1 MEPYSS
7 CGAPDDSSFGPA
19 VASCHRTFDF
29 TLLFED
35 LVFGIIPSAVFIVC
49 AAPRFYYLCK
59 SPVVVASSQLH
70 RIKLILAAA
79 LVIVQCAL
87 LVVQTGHIKSPS
99 TSVSISAATLLM
111 VAGLSTCLVS
121 HYEHRRSIR
130 PSGLLI
136 AYMFLMIL
144 FDGVKIRT
152 HHSIGNKNLLIILS
166 VDLALRVLQ
175 FLAECKNKRKS
186 LLGSCSEKGPE
197 QVAGP
202 ISRTFFYWLHNLMLR
217 GYKSHLSMEDMGE
230 IDDCLFSTSITKR
243 LSSINSQRING
254 RLSSRGLPMILL
266 RCLGRKALYP
276 VIPRLALSAFTFSQP
291 FLVNSMLSELSD
303 GNPRD
308 LTAGYGLIGATLLV
322 YTGIAVSNAWY
333 WQQINKSITI
343 VRGTLVVLLYD
354 KLLLIQEDP
363 SIEPR
368 AMTLMFSD
376 TQRIMGSLNYIHE
389 TWAAIVETAVATWLL
404 YIQTGNASFAML
416 AVSIVTS
423 VVCFSLSKTIS
434 KKQQTWLGAVDRRLG
449 PTKKMLSS
457 LKAIQMLSAG
467 ERTMAAI
474 KYLRQAELAISW
486 PFRRLRVVT
495 DVLSYAPMTLSP
507 PIVFAVYIGLH
518 PNSDD
523 LQVTKLFTSLTLI
536 SLLATP
542 LMHVCQAIPTLGA
555 AHGCIKRIQSFLD
568 MEDRRDPRRFSSAD
582 SFTHGGHVKEDKN
595 PVYASIDTD
604 DGTILSLTNVS
615 LGWARDKAQL
625 TGIDLNV
632 KKGSKVAIL
641 GRVGCGKTLLF
652 KGLLGEA
659 AQIAG
664 EITVRQDLKFAYCSQ
679 SPWLENVSVEM
690 NLKQYAPDLVDAKV
704 FDRLVQDCSLQDLIN
719 LQDYQVGT
727 IGSGGVKLSGGQRQ
741 RLALARGLA
750 LKRDILLL
758 DDVFSALDRR
768 TRLHI
773 AQNLL
778 QAKESLGHIPT
789 ATTVIYT
796 THDKHIASMA
806 DEVYVIT
813 ESGTLERLKMED
825 MASIEDTNPPMEDEA
840 DKPLAVKHKNETNSP
855 DDKTAPDDAKKAL
868 GDRTVYKTYMQS
880 MGFLNLTVF
889 VLMGMVFAFTYKFPD
904 IWIQWWST
912 AVSSPSDKQSHSTA
926 YWISIYAVL
935 EVLPLVLLALWTWHL
950 FHNVVPAVGVSLH
963 DSLLQTVLSAPF
975 PFISSVDTG
984 SMLNRFNQDLML
996 VDSLL
1001 PFDLVNTVEELFVAV
1016 IKVVFIAVA
1025 SAQALAA
1032 LPVVVVVLY
1041 MIQRFYLRTSKQL
1054 RLLDLEAKAILHTK
1068 VSDVSAHAGPSMIR
1082 AHGWQGVMR
1091 QNFMKKM
1098 DASQKPI
1105 YLLFSVQRWLQLV
1118 LNLVVAGLVVL
1129 VAGVAVAVRSKV
1141 NVGAIGVAFLN
1152 ASTLGE
1158 TLTHFIMAWT
1168 SLETSLG
1175 AIARIALFKRDTPSE
1190 QDPPSHIAP
1199 SSSSPTAP
1207 TSWWPS
1213 SGEVIFDNVWA
1224 SYNPD
1229 SAGSGPSP
1237 SQDSNDPTWSLRGVS
1252 FTIHPGEHVTICGR
1266 TGSGKSTAL
1275 LALLRMVHISMGS
1288 VYIDGT
1294 DHSHLPLSVLRKGFF
1309 VISQDI
1315 LEESVPLRKQL
1326 DPDDAFSDARIQA
1339 VLTQCNLWQRISSE
1353 GDGLSSTAT
1362 DLKLSAGEMQLF
1374 CLARTLLD
1382 AGSKEGGVL
1391 ILDEATSSLD
1401 RETQRTIDA
1410 IVNTEFRN
1418 KTVISVSHRLDSSL
1432 TGSNRII
1439 VMAEGRVVQDAG
1451 A

>member
-1 MEPYSS
+1 
-7 CGAPDDSSFGPA
+7 
-19 VASCHRTFDF
+19 
-29 TLLFED
+29 
-35 LVFGIIPSAVFIVC
+35 
-49 AAPRFYYLCK
+49 
-59 SPVVVASSQLH
+59 
-70 RIKLILAAA
+70 
-79 LVIVQCAL
+79 
-87 LVVQTGHIKSPS
+87 
-99 TSVSISAATLLM
+99 
-111 VAGLSTCLVS
+111 
-121 HYEHRRSIR
+121 
-130 PSGLLI
+130 
-136 AYMFLMIL
+136 
-144 FDGVKIRT
+144 
-152 HHSIGNKNLLIILS
+152 
-166 VDLALRVLQ
+166 
-175 FLAECKNKRKS
+175 
-186 LLGSCSEKGPE
+186 
-197 QVAGP
+197 
-202 ISRTFFYWLHNLMLR
+202 
-217 GYKSHLSMEDMGE
+217 
-230 IDDCLFSTSITKR
+230 
-243 LSSINSQRING
+243 
-254 RLSSRGLPMILL
+254 
-266 RCLGRKALYP
+266 
-276 VIPRLALSAFTFSQP
+276 
-291 FLVNSMLSELSD
+291 
-303 GNPRD
+303 
-308 LTAGYGLIGATLLV
+308 
-322 YTGIAVSNAWY
+322 
-333 WQQINKSITI
+333 
-343 VRGTLVVLLYD
+343 
-354 KLLLIQEDP
+354 
-363 SIEPR
+363 
-368 AMTLMFSD
+368 
-376 TQRIMGSLNYIHE
+376 
-389 TWAAIVETAVATWLL
+389 
-404 YIQTGNASFAML
+404 
-416 AVSIVTS
+416 
-423 VVCFSLSKTIS
+423 
-434 KKQQTWLGAVDRRLG
+434 
-449 PTKKMLSS
+449 
-457 LKAIQMLSAG
+457 
-467 ERTMAAI
+467 
-474 KYLRQAELAISW
+474 
-486 PFRRLRVVT
+486 
-495 DVLSYAPMTLSP
+495 
-507 PIVFAVYIGLH
+507 
-518 PNSDD
+518 
-523 LQVTKLFTSLTLI
+523 
-536 SLLATP
+536 
-542 LMHVCQAIPTLGA
+542 
-555 AHGCIKRIQSFLD
+555 

-582 SFTHGGHVKEDKN
+582 SFNHGRHVKEDKN
-595 PVYASIDTD
+595 PVYASTDTD
-604 DGTILSLTNVS
+604 DGTVLSLTNVS

-632 KKGSKVAIL
+632 KKGSKFAIL

-664 EITVRQDLKFAYCSQ
+664 EITVQQNVKFAYCSQ
-679 SPWLENVSVEM
+679 SPWLENVSVEV
-690 NLKQYAPDLVDAKV
+690 NLKQYAPDLVDPKV
-704 FDRLVQDCSLQDLIN
+704 FDRLVHDCSLQDLIN
-719 LQDYQVGT
+719 FQDYQAGT

-750 LKRDILLL
+750 LKRDIFLL

-778 QAKESLGHIPT
+778 QAKESLGHVP
-789 ATTVIYT
+789 TTVIYT

-825 MASIEDTNPPMEDEA
+825 MASIEDTNPPMDDEA
-840 DKPLAVKHKNETNSP
+840 EKPLPVKHKNEPDSP

-868 GDRTVYKTYMQS
+868 GDRTMYKTY
-880 MGFLNLTVF
+880 
-889 VLMGMVFAFTYKFPD
+889 
-904 IWIQWWST
+904 WWST

-926 YWISIYAVL
+926 YWISIYAML
-935 EVLPLVLLALWTWHL
+935 ELLPLISLGLWAWHL
-950 FHNVVPAVGVSLH
+950 FHNIVPAVGVSLH
-963 DSLLQTVLSAPF
+963 DSLLQTVLNAPF
-975 PFISSVDTG
+975 RFISSVDTG

-1001 PFDLVNTVEELFVAV
+1001 PFDLVNTVSELFVA
-1016 IKVVFIAVA
+1016 IIQVVFISVA
-1025 SAQALAA
+1025 SVQALAA

-1082 AHGWQGVMR
+1082 AHGWQSVMR

-1141 NVGAIGVAFLN
+1141 NVGAIGIAFLN
-1152 ASTLGE
+1152 AST
-1158 TLTHFIMAWT
+1158 
-1168 SLETSLG
+1168 LG

-1207 TSWWPS
+1207 SSWWPS

-1229 SAGSGPSP
+1229 SAGSGSFPP
-1237 SQDSNDPTWSLRGVS
+1237 QDSNDPAWSLRGVS

-1309 VISQDI
+1309 VISQDA

-1326 DPDDAFSDARIQA
+1326 DPDDAFSDARIQD

-1362 DLKLSAGEMQLF
+1362 DMKLSAGEMQLF

-1391 ILDEATSSLD
+1391 ILDEATS
-1401 RETQRTIDA
+1401 
-1410 IVNTEFRN
+1410 RN

-1432 TGSNRII
+1432 TASNRII
-1439 VMAEGRVVQDAG
+1439 VMEEGRVVQDAG
-1451 A
+1451 ASAAPVISSPLLPPNL